1 MVLRSLR
8 LPGSTRA
15 APTLRAGVGLVAAR
29 VNFRA
34 ENRHLFGRL
43 DAEFD
48 DMAINSSHLHP
59 DGVPNDEFFINLA
72 G

>member
-1 MVLRSLR
+1 MVLSSLR

-15 APTLRAGVGLVAAR
+15 ALTLRAGVGLVAAR

-34 ENRHLFGRL
+34 ENRHPFGRL

-48 DMAINSSHLHP
+48 DTAVNSGHLHP
-59 DGVPNDEFFINLA
+59 DGVPNDQFLVNLA